1 MVSARSLQDD
11 LMDIPGVEGA
21 DVEGSGETPAGL
33 RIRIAEGADQQAVGG
48 AIRRVLTAHGLGTDT
63 HLPGEPSEESVSD
76 DGVDDVAE
84 PAVVEH
90 EDPVAQAHGEEAA
103 GEPAAGEQAEIEKVE
118 VEVEPEPTP
127 SAVAIMEDEVT
138 EVIDLTEDAADELL
152 AAAID
157 EANAPVALALEP
169 DPPEPNQIEAPRA
182 SAPPTDEHPEIGLV
196 ARLRSVS
203 VEEGRDGIVVTVTAT
218 NDAEVR
224 HAAASTE
231 GGVESAVVRAT
242 ARLARP
248 EAPDAIVIDI
258 EDRRVEGIDIVM
270 IVLDIDG
277 SMLAGSAVVGAGRA
291 FALGRA
297 TWAALSL

>member
-1 MVSARSLQDD
+1 MSARSLQDD
-11 LMDIPGVEGA
+11 LMEIPGVEGA
-21 DVEGSGETPAGL
+21 DVEGSGDTPAGL

-63 HLPGEPSEESVSD
+63 HLPGEPSESAEVASAEES
-76 DGVDDVAE
+76 
-84 PAVVEH
+84 
-90 EDPVAQAHGEEAA
+90 AA
-103 GEPAAGEQAEIEKVE
+103 GEEVVADALLETSRVEE
-118 VEVEPEPTP
+118 VEVESEPIEST
-127 SAVAIMEDEVT
+127 VAIMDDEVPP
-138 EVIDLTEDAADELL
+138 EIIDLTEDFTEMVPQ
-152 AAAID
+152 AAA
-157 EANAPVALALEP
+157 EP
-169 DPPEPNQIEAPRA
+169 DVFQPHDAPEDRPPEVPEDQPPEAPKETG
-182 SAPPTDEHPEIGLV
+182 PPREPNAV

-203 VEEGRDGIVVTVTAT
+203 VEEGRDGIVVTVAAT
-218 NDAEVR
+218 DDAEVR
-224 HAAASTE
+224 QAAASTE

-248 EAPDAIVIDI
+248 DGPDAIVVDI

>member
-1 MVSARSLQDD
+1 MKLDPKGGHVSARSLQDD

-21 DVEGSGETPAGL
+21 DVEGSGDTPAGL

-63 HLPGEPSEESVSD
+63 HLPGEPSEKEESASLEASA
-76 DGVDDVAE
+76 DVEQVFADE
-84 PAVVEH
+84 PAVE
-90 EDPVAQAHGEEAA
+90 
-103 GEPAAGEQAEIEKVE
+103 E
-118 VEVEPEPTP
+118 VEVETD
-127 SAVAIMEDEVT
+127 SVQSTVAIMEDEVAP
-138 EVIDLTEDAADELL
+138 ELIDLTDDATDIGRAVDTEPNEG
-152 AAAID
+152 
-157 EANAPVALALEP
+157 EAEP
-169 DPPEPNQIEAPRA
+169 GEPEPEGVSEKSGAPRV
-182 SAPPTDEHPEIGLV
+182 V

-203 VEEGRDGIVVTVTAT
+203 VEEGRDGIVVTVAAT
-218 NDAEVR
+218 DDVEIR
-224 HAAASTE
+224 QAAASTE

-242 ARLARP
+242 AKLARP
-248 EAPDAIVIDI
+248 DGPDAIVVDI

-297 TWAALSL
+297 TWAALSM

>member
-1 MVSARSLQDD
+1 MNWTQREVTVSARSLQDD
-11 LMDIPGVEGA
+11 LMEIPGVEGA
-21 DVEGSGETPAGL
+21 DVEGSGDTPAGL

-63 HLPGEPSEESVSD
+63 HLPGEPSESAEATTTEESAAAEEV
-76 DGVDDVAE
+76 VADALLE
-84 PAVVEH
+84 TSRVE
-90 EDPVAQAHGEEAA
+90 
-103 GEPAAGEQAEIEKVE
+103 E
-118 VEVEPEPTP
+118 VEVESEPIEST
-127 SAVAIMEDEVT
+127 VAIMDDEVPP
-138 EVIDLTEDAADELL
+138 EIIDLTEDFTDMVPQ
-152 AAAID
+152 AAA
-157 EANAPVALALEP
+157 EP
-169 DPPEPNQIEAPRA
+169 DVLQPPEVPEDQPPEVPKESGQPREPNA
-182 SAPPTDEHPEIGLV
+182 V

-203 VEEGRDGIVVTVTAT
+203 VEEGRDGIVVTVAAT
-218 NDAEVR
+218 DDAEVR
-224 HAAASTE
+224 QAAASTE

-248 EAPDAIVIDI
+248 DGPDAIVVDI

>member
-1 MVSARSLQDD
+1 VSARSLQDD
-11 LMDIPGVEGA
+11 LIQIPGVEGA
-21 DVEGSGETPAGL
+21 DVEGSGDTPAGL

-63 HLPGEPSEESVSD
+63 HLPGEPSENAEGDSEVDSANVEQVTAEAPVDPPVIEEVDIESEPIVS
-76 DGVDDVAE
+76 
-84 PAVVEH
+84 
-90 EDPVAQAHGEEAA
+90 
-103 GEPAAGEQAEIEKVE
+103 
-118 VEVEPEPTP
+118 T
-127 SAVAIMEDEVT
+127 VAIMEDDVAPEV
-138 EVIDLTEDAADELL
+138 VDITEDA
-152 AAAID
+152 ID
-157 EANAPVALALEP
+157 VVPQVDAEPEVFEPQEPEPPHEANA
-169 DPPEPNQIEAPRA
+169 
-182 SAPPTDEHPEIGLV
+182 V

-203 VEEGRDGIVVTVTAT
+203 VEEGRDGIVVTVAAT
-218 NDAEVR
+218 DDAEVR
-224 HAAASTE
+224 QAAASTE

-242 ARLARP
+242 AQLARP
-248 EAPDAIVIDI
+248 DSPDVIVVDI